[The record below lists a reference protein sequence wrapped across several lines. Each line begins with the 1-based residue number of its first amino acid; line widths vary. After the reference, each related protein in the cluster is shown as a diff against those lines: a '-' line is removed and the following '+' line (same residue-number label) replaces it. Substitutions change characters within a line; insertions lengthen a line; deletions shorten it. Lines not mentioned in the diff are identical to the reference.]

1 MYSKKEFYKAYAFM
15 LFPLLLQQFINTSL
29 NLIDNL
35 MVGQLGVQAISAVG
49 FANKLYFLFVVTI
62 FGALGGCSIFIAQYF
77 GNRNYRAIR
86 KVFAIIISIGFMVSL
101 VYSAIAFFGAEKFL
115 QLFSKEP
122 AIIQQGSS
130 YLHIIAISFIF
141 NALSL
146 AFTYSLRAM
155 GFNKIVLGIAILVT
169 GCNTI
174 LNYFLIY
181 GNGFFPKL
189 EVKGAALATT
199 IARFIEICCFV
210 YLFCQ
215 TKYHLRNHFSS
226 YFWLSKKVIKS
237 IINVSIPIVFNEF
250 LWSLGTTILFIA
262 YAQLGTSAG
271 VAANISD
278 VLISISLIIFMGA
291 STTANI
297 LIAQTIGSGNSQKAS
312 WLSDQIMQIS
322 LLLSLLTTIICFFS
336 IKPLLGFY
344 ALDATTYQITKKVL
358 IIISIAIFFKMINWT
373 IIIGILRAGGDTK
386 WAFLIDVTPLFVY
399 AIPVAFFAS
408 MYLKLDIYMVVL
420 LANIEE
426 IIKIIIAFARYRSK
440 KWILQII

>member
-1 MYSKKEFYKAYAFM
+1 MYSKKDFYKAYAVM
-15 LFPLLLQQFINTSL
+15 LFPLVLQQFINTSL

-35 MVGQLGVQAISAVG
+35 MVGQLGVYAISAVG

-77 GNRNYRAIR
+77 GSRNYRAIR
-86 KVFAIIISIGFMVSL
+86 KVFAILISIGFIVSL
-101 VYSAIAFFGAEKFL
+101 VYSLIAFFGAKEFL
-115 QLFSKEP
+115 QLFSQNPE
-122 AIIQQGSS
+122 IIKQGSN
-130 YLHIIAISFIF
+130 YLHIVAISFIF

-155 GFNKIVLGIAILVT
+155 GFNKVVLGIAILVT

-181 GNGFFPKL
+181 GHGFFPKL
-189 EVKGAALATT
+189 GVAGAAIATT
-199 IARFIEICCFV
+199 FARVLEICCFI

-237 IINVSIPIVFNEF
+237 IISVSIPIVFNEF
-250 LWSLGTTILFIA
+250 LWALGTTILFIA
-262 YAQLGTSAG
+262 YAKLGVAAG

-278 VLISISLIIFMGA
+278 VLISVSLIIFMGA
-291 STTANI
+291 STTANV
-297 LIAQTIGSGNSQKAS
+297 LIAQTIGSGNTHKAS
-312 WLSDQIMQIS
+312 WVSDQIMQIS
-322 LLLSLLTTIICFFS
+322 LLLSLLTTVICFIS
-336 IKPLLGFY
+336 IKPLLSFY
-344 ALDATTYQITKKVL
+344 SLDSYTYQITTKVL
-358 IIISIAIFFKMINWT
+358 IVISIAIFFKMINWT

-399 AIPVAFFAS
+399 AIPIAFFAS

-426 IIKIIIAFARYRSK
+426 IIKIIIGLARYRSK
-440 KWILQII
+440 KWIIKLI

>member
-1 MYSKKEFYKAYAFM
+1 MYSKKEFYKAYAVM
-15 LFPLLLQQFINTSL
+15 LFPLILQQFINTSL

-35 MVGQLGVQAISAVG
+35 MVGQLGAYAISAVG

-86 KVFAIIISIGFMVSL
+86 KVFAILIAIGFIVSL
-101 VYSAIAFFGAEKFL
+101 VYSMIAFFGAEAFL
-115 QLFSKEP
+115 QLFSKDPE
-122 AIIQQGSS
+122 IIKQGSN
-130 YLHIIAISFIF
+130 YLHIVAISFIF

-155 GFNKIVLGIAILVT
+155 GFNKVVLAIAILVT
-169 GCNTI
+169 SCNTI

-181 GNGFFPKL
+181 GHSFFPKL
-189 EVKGAALATT
+189 EVKGAAIATT
-199 IARFIEICCFV
+199 FARFLEICCFI

-237 IINVSIPIVFNEF
+237 IISVSIPIVFNEF
-250 LWSLGTTILFIA
+250 LWALGTTILFVA
-262 YAQLGTSAG
+262 YAKLGVAAG

-278 VLISISLIIFMGA
+278 VLISVSLIIFMGA
-291 STTANI
+291 STTANV
-297 LIAQTIGSGNSQKAS
+297 LIAQTIGAGNQHKAS

-322 LLLSLLTTIICFFS
+322 LLLSLLTAVICFFS
-336 IKPLLGFY
+336 IKPLLSFY
-344 ALDATTYQITKKVL
+344 NLDSYTYQVTTKVL
-358 IIISIAIFFKMINWT
+358 IVISIAIFFKMINWT

-386 WAFLIDVTPLFVY
+386 WAFLIDVSPLFIY
-399 AIPVAFFAS
+399 AIPIAFFAS
-408 MYLKLDIYMVVL
+408 VYLKLDIYMVVL

-426 IIKIIIAFARYRSK
+426 IIKIVIAFARYRSK